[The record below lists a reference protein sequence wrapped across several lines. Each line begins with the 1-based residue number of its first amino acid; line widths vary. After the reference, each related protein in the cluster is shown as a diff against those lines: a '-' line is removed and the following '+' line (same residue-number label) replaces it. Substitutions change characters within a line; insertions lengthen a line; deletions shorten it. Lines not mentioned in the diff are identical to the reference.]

1 MTSLRPRTRRT
12 AAVALAAT
20 GILAAPAVIVSAAT
34 VTHRTTNHGQSLPVQ
49 SRNGSSDIAPVDVN
63 FAAYPEG
70 STPPPD
76 DRGLIPAAVF
86 KFQTAKV

>member
-1 MTSLRPRTRRT
+1 MPVLDVPPRSPSRPP
-12 AAVALAAT
+12 ASSPL
-20 GILAAPAVIVSAAT
+20 LAVIASAAT
-34 VTHRTTNHGQSLPVQ
+34 VTHRTTNHGQRLPVQ
-49 SRNGSSDIAPVDVN
+49 SRNGSSDLAPVDVN